1 MHKSKKLEGLSGT
14 SQVMDHLGVT
24 QKQLRDWI
32 KAGLIEPKLYGE
44 GETNKYKY
52 YDEAAIRRIN
62 IIKIYR
68 ELDFPI
74 DQIKSILSNP
84 VKSEFEILSEQIG
97 LLEEKRNSYD
107 RMISVCSY
115 ISAYGMGSLDGMQNP
130 AKNVDEYY
138 QKLKNAMQ
146 ARVAKMSS
154 KDYSALSDE
163 VESILIRFE
172 INLRLNKSVQS
183 EPLQDCVASLLHI
196 FKRLYS
202 FEPNAIL
209 ALELYKQL
217 RENPILHNMLL
228 EITTEKT
235 LSYVHDAILAYYLT
249 RFEVEVTNPLA
260 EKVYSVYETDTQEE
274 FDAYKLYEKVSDYF
288 FPFCIS
294 AYDIMGV
301 NCPEGLKS
309 YTWPIF
315 FTSMPDDSIC
325 NVKDFNIN
333 EVYENFYQLLFF
345 FGCKYLDEN
354 RAMLEPE
361 YLKHDKNL
369 YKELIDV

>member
-163 VESILIRFE
+163 VESILIR
-172 INLRLNKSVQS
+172 
-183 EPLQDCVASLLHI
+183 
-196 FKRLYS
+196 
-202 FEPNAIL
+202 
-209 ALELYKQL
+209 
-217 RENPILHNMLL
+217 ENPILHNMLL